1 MCLDDLSRDLDRFF
15 RRLLL
20 RSSSELE
27 RDRFRRF
34 RFDDLGGD
42 RDREL
47 LELRRERFDFFDDL
61 RLLLREDEERCLSS
75 LSLPSESSE
84 SADRRRPRDGVR
96 LLSPPREDDPAGVS
110 GVEGAAAAAA
120 AADTTVGLAL
130 ARMSFLR

>member
-1 MCLDDLSRDLDRFF
+1 MDDLSRDLDRFF

-61 RLLLREDEERCLSS
+61 RLLREEEERCLSS

-96 LLSPPREDDPAGVS
+96 LLSPREDDAGVS

>member
-47 LELRRERFDFFDDL
+47 LELRRERFDFFDL
-61 RLLLREDEERCLSS
+61 RLLREEEERCLSS

-96 LLSPPREDDPAGVS
+96 LLSPREDDPAGVS